1 MKKIIIIL
9 TILCINLFGAEYTLG
24 DKKINLDT
32 FSKENYL
39 YVNVK
44 NLSFWGLNSKTVG
57 SKITLKN
64 SKVTMTF
71 SEKFVKV
78 NNEVY
83 SLSNAIIKN
92 NNNFYVDMN
101 FILEVLNYWLSGNRI
116 LKANDYSFPI
126 TEGTATVN
134 KKALRIVSTA
144 PGITEKLYMIG
155 ASDKQIARTDFCDYP
170 ASALKLPSIGTMFS
184 PNTEKI
190 LSLKPDLIIAET
202 HFNEKVLN
210 KLKDAKVEVF
220 AINSPNS
227 FDDMFRLIKK
237 LGFIT
242 DRVYESRALAASLKN
257 KINRTKYILKDI
269 KDKPNVYYAVGAGKG
284 EYTAGRDTFL
294 SELIKTSWAQ
304 NIGDNITGWTFSL
317 EKLIEANPKI
327 IFGSKAAINTITTS
341 TSYKSLSAV
350 KNRNYFVI
358 DENVFNLAGPRLINE
373 GLKILVN
380 KFYPNKV
387 KELGF

>member
-24 DKKINLDT
+24 DKKINLDS

-39 YVNVK
+39 YVNIK
-44 NLSFWGLNSKTVG
+44 NLSIFGLTNKTIG
-57 SKITLKN
+57 SKVTLKN
-64 SKVTMTF
+64 NKVTMTF

-92 NNNFYVDMN
+92 GGNFYVDMN
-101 FILEVLNYWLSGNRI
+101 FVLEVLNYWLSGNKI
-116 LKANDYSFPI
+116 LKANDYTFPL
-126 TEGTATVN
+126 TEGTASVS
-134 KKALRIVSTA
+134 KKALRIISTA

-155 ASDKQIARTDFCDYP
+155 ASDKQIARTDFCEYP
-170 ASALKLPSIGTMFS
+170 ASAIKLPSIGTMFS
-184 PNTEKI
+184 PNTEKM
-190 LSLKPDLIIAET
+190 LSLKPDLVIAET

-220 AINSPNS
+220 AINSSNN

-242 DRVYESRALAASLKN
+242 DKIYESRALVASLKN
-257 KINRTKYILKDI
+257 KINRTKYILKDVN
-269 KDKPNVYYAVGAGKG
+269 DKPSVYYAIGAGKG

-294 SELIKTSWAQ
+294 SELIRTTGAKNA
-304 NIGDNITGWTFSL
+304 GDSITGWTFSL
-317 EKLIEANPKI
+317 EKLIESNPKI
-327 IFGSKAAINTITTS
+327 IFGSKAAINTIATS
-341 TSYKSLSAV
+341 ASYKSINAV
-350 KNRNYFVI
+350 KNKNYFVI
-358 DENVFNLAGPRLINE
+358 DENVFNLAGPRLIND
-373 GLKILVN
+373 GLKILVS